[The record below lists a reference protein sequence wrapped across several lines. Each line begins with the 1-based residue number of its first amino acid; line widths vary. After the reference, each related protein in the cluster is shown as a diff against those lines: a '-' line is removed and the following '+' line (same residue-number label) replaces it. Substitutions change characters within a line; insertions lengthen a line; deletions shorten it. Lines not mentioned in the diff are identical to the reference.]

1 MPEQVP
7 LLELRGVDQA
17 YGSHAVIKHLSLT
30 LARGCIA
37 CLLGP
42 SGCGKTTVLRRI
54 AGFEPILAG
63 EIRLDG
69 EVVSRPGYA
78 LPPEKRRIGMV
89 FQDYALFPHLD
100 AEGNVAFGLAHL
112 RGPLRRERARE
123 ALCAVGLQDSMRRY
137 PHELSGGQQQRVALA
152 RALASQ
158 PRLVLLDEP
167 FSSLDVELRERLA
180 GEVRTLLKTQ
190 AMTAIVVTHDQQE
203 AFAIADEI
211 GVMHGGA
218 ILQWDTPYNLYHRP
232 AHRFVADFVGEG
244 TFVRGRRSA
253 SGKVELHEGA
263 GHGGRLPDAAAQP
276 VEVLLR
282 PDDVVHDP
290 DSPLRARVLKKAFR
304 GAQILYTLR
313 LPSGE
318 QVLSLIPS
326 HHDHPVGESIG
337 VRLELDHLVAFTVE
351 R

>member
-1 MPEQVP
+1 MPEQEP

-42 SGCGKTTVLRRI
+42 SGCGKTTVLRSI

-123 ALCAVGLQDSMRRY
+123 ALRAVGLQDSMRRY

-180 GEVRTLLKTQ
+180 GEVRALLKAQ
-190 AMTAIVVTHDQQE
+190 EMTAIVVTQDQQE

-244 TFVRGRRSA
+244 AFVRGRRSP
-253 SGKVELHEGA
+253 SGAVELEHGA
-263 GHGGRLPDAAAQP
+263 GNGRRVDAAQP

-290 DSPLRARVLKKAFR
+290 DSPLRAQVLKKAFR

-318 QVLSLIPS
+318 RVLSLIPS

-337 VRLELDHLVAFTVE
+337 VRLELDHLIAFTVD